1 MDSFVQVLGHAQAD
15 MSTTLH
21 VEQADKL
28 HQDAAVFGT
37 LALCCVEGQR
47 HLLAVVPAV
56 CQTVQYQTVIRG
68 FSHLY
73 TMLAVLLQTSKLICW
88 FWQCPTW

>member
-1 MDSFVQVLGHAQAD
+1 MWNKQTSCTRMQLF
-15 MSTTLH
+15 
-21 VEQADKL
+21 
-28 HQDAAVFGT
+28 
-37 LALCCVEGQR
+37 LALWLCVVWEGQR
-47 HLLAVVPAV
+47 HLLVVVPAV

-68 FSHLY
+68 FSHVY